1 MTSTNT
7 ATVVNT
13 APDTPSA
20 PTITTTGGANGTAT
34 CTWVFSDSDTAD
46 TQATA
51 DVAWYKNGSNVTTTP
66 VTGTALTETATLSS
80 TTGADL
86 NLVTGGDALTC
97 AVTVNDGSTDSAQS
111 SQSSSVDVANSA
123 PTATSTIVASG
134 GANGTAT
141 CSWTYADA
149 DGNAQLGYSIDWFY
163 KAPGV
168 TLYSSTADT
177 TTTGTTASTDSIDL
191 SSSTGGDINGVS
203 GDGDVKCEV
212 SVTDS
217 IGAGSVAAG
226 VSGDATIA
234 NTVPTI
240 HQSAS
245 QSTVGPLL
253 SPSVIATGDTVT
265 CVAFIEEIDIETTTW
280 SMSFTDV
287 GGTALSGGGSGATA
301 SGTVSAGTVAT
312 STATISR
319 SVNSS
324 IDDYYCTVI
333 VTDTDGAVTEVDS
346 VSRVNTAPDQPTVTL
361 SSSTPKIDDS
371 VTCTWTYNDNDGDAQ
386 SGTVVAWLV
395 DGTTQTSATY
405 SGATTSEAQ
414 TMRTITAW
422 KGLSLIHI

>member
-1 MTSTNT
+1 M
-7 ATVVNT
+7 
-13 APDTPSA
+13 
-20 PTITTTGGANGTAT
+20 
-34 CTWVFSDSDTAD
+34 
-46 TQATA
+46 
-51 DVAWYKNGSNVTTTP
+51 
-66 VTGTALTETATLSS
+66 
-80 TTGADL
+80 
-86 NLVTGGDALTC
+86 
-97 AVTVNDGSTDSAQS
+97 NDGSTDSAQS
-111 SQSSSVDVANSA
+111 SQSSSVNVANSA
-123 PTATSTIVASG
+123 PTAGTTTATASG

-149 DGNAQLGYSIDWFY
+149 DGNAQAGYAIDWFY
-163 KAPGV
+163 KSPSGSYGSANA
-168 TLYSSTADT
+168 TSS
-177 TTTGTTASTDSIDL
+177 GTTASSDTISL
-191 SSSTGGDINGVS
+191 SSSTGGDINSVS
-203 GDGDVKCEV
+203 GAGDVKCEV
-212 SVTDS
+212 TVTDS
-217 IGAGSVAAG
+217 IGASSSSAG
-226 VSGDATIA
+226 LSGDATIA
-234 NTVPTI
+234 NTVPTV

-245 QSTVGPLL
+245 QSTTGPLL

-280 SMSFTDV
+280 SMAFTDV

-361 SSSTPKIDDS
+361 SSSTPKVDDS

-422 KGLSLIHI
+422 KGSSVVCEVTPSDGSSSGTAGSSSAATVANTLSLIHI